1 MKAPSKS
8 HWNTIK
14 TEFLMGWHQKEMNK
28 IFTEVLSSCSLRA
41 AIKGPSPAFRQRV
54 RGCHAEK
61 KTEVEPEGI
70 FTKHVETTNFCESSF
85 LLFQWCAYWIYL
97 KHRDFLLSALKPNRS
112 QVSTMVRIPWQKN
125 GLFVCVTSIW
135 RVKPKPKAAWWF
147 QPLWKI
153 SVNGKDYPIYYGK
166 KTCSKPPTRKCLSLP
181 IARP

>member
-112 QVSTMVRIPWQKN
+112 QVSTMVRIPWQKM
-125 GLFVCVTSIW
+125 GCSFVS
-135 RVKPKPKAAWWF
+135 R
-147 QPLWKI
+147 Q
-153 SVNGKDYPIYYGK
+153 YGEWNQNLK
-166 KTCSKPPTRKCLSLP
+166 LLGGFNPSEKYQSMGRIIP
-181 IARP
+181 